1 MDSNDRW
8 RKLGIAIGVG
18 VALAGLAAA
27 IALLIRRLRKER
39 DGKVP
44 PAPEPV
50 SAEVFLDL
58 EGLTQE
64 EAAARRLEGQDNT
77 IQFRP
82 PRTSSQ
88 IWRES
93 IYNILN
99 AGLVGIAVAQLLL
112 GKPLDALL
120 SLGVAVFN
128 VVLNAGQ
135 QFFARRRLRDVEQ
148 AARPRATVIREGKAN
163 SIDPSEIVVGDV
175 LVLGPGDQVLVDGQ
189 VVGEGEILVD
199 ESMLTG
205 EHGRVAK
212 RAGDTVYAG
221 SFCVSG
227 RAAHTAERVGSER
240 RISALS
246 AEIVATQEEMTPIE
260 RVVDRV
266 LRVLLVVVALMTIL
280 LLLFWFR
287 VDTGLPVDTVNSAL
301 SVIFSIAPA
310 GLFFMIVLT
319 YAAGTADLGKL
330 GALVHRAR
338 SVESLANTDVMCF
351 AQAGILTGAHVEV
364 EALDSP
370 KDGEGIAESRLRQIL
385 GDYALTTAADN
396 VAIRAMVKTFPGNRR
411 AAVDEAPF
419 LSVQGWSAVA
429 FDDEDLRGV
438 YILGD
443 PQILGPY
450 LVTAEENAPPEED
463 ELHPSAWKRVAS
475 PVGRLLERPM
485 SLFRR
490 DEAEPDQDGL
500 LGDEPHG
507 GALLGDGQFGDRP
520 TPDTPEP
527 EEPGSGDAANGGGP
541 VPSFFGR
548 MRNRVATILRR
559 ETREDTADDASEQEA
574 TYENVFLFAY
584 HPDLLPLH
592 GASGLPQVPD
602 DLIPLCN
609 LRYSERVRPEAID
622 TIKAFAKMGVTI
634 KAFSSGAP
642 ERTASILKQAGLGSD
657 ENRPLLVTTGGE
669 LAGLD
674 PEAFAVAVA
683 KNTVFGKITPELAG
697 AVVKALRGDRR
708 TVVVVGDGVND
719 LPAMQEAGLAVAR
732 RSSSQA
738 ALSVADIVVLDDSP
752 QALLNVVEKGQR
764 IVNGLLDVLKL
775 YLTQVFYL
783 ALLIIVLILVARGF
797 PYLSKQGS
805 IIAIVTLTLPSVGL
819 SFWASS
825 GAPPIS
831 NLGRLLALFVGP
843 AMLVICGIAVV
854 VYMLVLDRT
863 GDVAYTQ
870 LVLTYTLVACGLLL
884 VLFVKPPWRLRVG
897 LRVETADLRPTVLV
911 LVLWFLFLLVAL
923 IPLAYQLF
931 GVEGLRQP
939 QDFAVVGLAGLA
951 MGFSLAFL
959 YRVVPLVDSTSGQRD
974 PEEA

>member
-1 MDSNDRW
+1 MDSKDRR
-8 RKLGIAIGVG
+8 RKLGIAFGVG

-27 IALLIRRLRKER
+27 IALLIRRLRREQA
-39 DGKVP
+39 GKVQ

-64 EAAARRLEGQDNT
+64 EAAARKLEGQDNA

-99 AGLVGIAVAQLLL
+99 AGLVGIAIAQLLL
-112 GKPLDALL
+112 GKPWDALL

-135 QFFARRRLRDVEQ
+135 QFFARRRLRDVEE

-163 SIDPSEIVVGDV
+163 SIDPSAIVVGDI

-189 VVGEGEILVD
+189 VVGEGEMLVD

-240 RISALS
+240 RIAALT
-246 AEIVATQEEMTPIE
+246 AETEATQEEMTPIE

-266 LRVLLVVVALMTIL
+266 LRVLLVIVALMTIL

-287 VDTGLPVDTVNSAL
+287 VDTGLPVDSVNSAL
-301 SVIFSIAPA
+301 TVIFSIAPA

-351 AQAGILTGAHVEV
+351 AEAGILTGAHVEV
-364 EALDSP
+364 EALDP
-370 KDGEGIAESRLRQIL
+370 PDGEEGIAESRLRQIL
-385 GDYALTTAADN
+385 GDYALTTAADSL
-396 VAIRAMVKTFPGNRR
+396 AIRAILKAFPGNRR
-411 AAVDEAPF
+411 VVVEEAPF
-419 LSVQGWSAVA
+419 LGVQGWSAVT

-450 LVTAEENAPPEED
+450 LVTADEDALPEED
-463 ELHPSAWKRVAS
+463 EPQPPAWKRVTS
-475 PVGRLLERPM
+475 PVGRVLERPL
-485 SLFRR
+485 SLFQRG
-490 DEAEPDQDGL
+490 DHEPAQDKPS
-500 LGDEPHG
+500 GDEQP
-507 GALLGDGQFGDRP
+507 GDRP
-520 TPDTPEP
+520 SPDAQRPEKP
-527 EEPGSGDAANGGGP
+527 GADEEGESDEPRPGVFRRLRS
-541 VPSFFGR
+541 R
-548 MRNRVATILRR
+548 MTTILRR
-559 ETREDTADDASEQEA
+559 DAPDAEADDAPGSEPMHE
-574 TYENVFLFAY
+574 TVFLFAY
-584 HPDLLPLH
+584 HPDVVPLH
-592 GASGLPQVPD
+592 GDSGLPQVPP
-602 DLIPLCN
+602 DLVPLCN
-609 LRYSERVRPEAID
+609 LRYSEQVRPEAVETIREFSKMGVS
-622 TIKAFAKMGVTI
+622 IKAFT
-634 KAFSSGAP
+634 SGAP
-642 ERTASILKQAGLGSD
+642 ERTAAILRQAGLGSD
-657 ENRPLLVTTGGE
+657 EDEPLLVTTGSE
-669 LAGLD
+669 LAGLG
-674 PEAFAVAVA
+674 PEAFALAVTES
-683 KNTVFGKITPELAG
+683 TVFGKTTPELAG
-697 AVVKALRGDRR
+697 AVVKALRAERR

-752 QALLNVVEKGQR
+752 QVLLNVVEKGQR

-783 ALLIIVLILVARGF
+783 ALLIVVLALVARGF

-825 GAPPIS
+825 GEPPTS
-831 NLGRLLALFVGP
+831 NLGRLLTLFVGP
-843 AMLVICGIAVV
+843 AMLVICGIGLV
-854 VYMLVLDRT
+854 VYLLVLDRT
-863 GDVAYTQ
+863 GDIAYTQ

-897 LRVETADLRPTVLV
+897 PRVVRADWRPTVLV

-931 GVEGLRQP
+931 GIEGLRQP
-939 QDFAVVGLAGLA
+939 QDFAAVGLAVLA
-951 MGFSLAFL
+951 MAFSLSVL
-959 YRVVPLVDSTSGQRD
+959 LRVVRLVDPPAVRRD
-974 PEEA
+974 PDQA